1 MVTQVMSSG
10 TDPYSDHVVIDK
22 GSNSGVY
29 EGQPVISDRGVVGQV
44 VAVSKFTSRVLL
56 ICDASHALPIQVL
69 RNDIRVIAAGSG
81 CSDDLLLEHL
91 PSNTDIRVGDV
102 LVTSGLGGRFL
113 KAIPLPLSLRS
124 KSTTSALIRL
134 FKLGPP
140 QIYNAYVIYCY
151 CGALIVMVICQCHRM
166 RYAGSPMNVWHQ

>member
-56 ICDASHALPIQVL
+56 ICDASMHCLFRCCVMIF
-69 RNDIRVIAAGSG
+69 G
-81 CSDDLLLEHL
+81 LLL
-91 PSNTDIRVGDV
+91 PVAGVAMIYYWSIYPV
-102 LVTSGLGGRFL
+102 
-113 KAIPLPLSLRS
+113 I
-124 KSTTSALIRL
+124 
-134 FKLGPP
+134 
-140 QIYNAYVIYCY
+140 QIFV
-151 CGALIVMVICQCHRM
+151 
-166 RYAGSPMNVWHQ
+166 